1 MENHIQLQKLQKE
14 DYHTNYFSLLRQ
26 LTSLNYDRI
35 TFEDFSNFID
45 SLNDNHQI
53 WVIKDTRRNYIIGT
67 GTLLIEQKIIHDMGK
82 VGHIEDIVI
91 DQHSRGYKYGLMIVN
106 HLRNIASE
114 KGCYKSILDCKDHL
128 EYFYKKCGF
137 TKKGIQMSI
146 NH

>member
-26 LTSLNYDRI
+26 LTSLNSDRI

-53 WVIKDTRRNYIIGT
+53 WVIKDTHRNYIIGT

-137 TKKGIQMSI
+137 TKKGIQMTI